1 MVPTRRED
9 MKLYHFPSP
18 NPQKVTFAL
27 LELGLDCEQIPV
39 DLAKGEQREPEFLAV
54 NPAGRVPVLVDDG
67 VTLTESQAILAYLG
81 DKTGRLWPASAAGRA
96 QALQWLFFLSQHVM
110 PAAGEVALRLRSRVT
125 GVPADET
132 VIARGE
138 QALPAVLGILEGQLT
153 RNKWLLGSEFSLVD
167 CAYCPILNVIEKAGF
182 SLAEF
187 PRVSAY
193 LDAIRARPS
202 WKETPKRLTEN
213 ELSDFSRLWHGG
225 CGETIIEAQHVD
237 RNHSPETS
245 ARGTALRKRSDGCG
259 MGAD

>member
-1 MVPTRRED
+1 

-110 PAAGEVALRLRSRVT
+110 PAAGEVALRIRSRVT

-132 VIARGE
+132 VITRGE
-138 QALPAVLGILEGQLT
+138 QALPPVLGTLEGQLAK
-153 RNKWLLGSEFSLVD
+153 NKWLLGSKFSLVD

-182 SLAEF
+182 SFAGF
-187 PRVSAY
+187 PKVQPY
-193 LDAIRARPS
+193 LDTCRGRPT
-202 WKETPKRLTEN
+202 WKETPKLPM
-213 ELSDFSRLWHGG
+213 L
-225 CGETIIEAQHVD
+225 
-237 RNHSPETS
+237 
-245 ARGTALRKRSDGCG
+245 
-259 MGAD
+259 